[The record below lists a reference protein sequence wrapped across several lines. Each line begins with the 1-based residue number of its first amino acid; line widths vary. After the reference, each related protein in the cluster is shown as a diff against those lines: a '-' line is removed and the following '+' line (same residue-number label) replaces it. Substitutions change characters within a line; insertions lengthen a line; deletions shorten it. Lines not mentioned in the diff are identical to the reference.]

1 MQSSILVLPE
11 NDVVQRPGLPSG
23 LLLLEEWN
31 LRIGRTV
38 LAQARAGAKT
48 DRLKE
53 SGDPRVVNMLKCR
66 YGAGGEERL
75 GQKERPEVSENNQS
89 AVLGG
94 GHCLRD
100 SRLGLTLVLP
110 GAVGHSHAGGE
121 TRAYQESV
129 PHPLIHEYLL
139 DMTQAV

>member
-66 YGAGGEERL
+66 YDAGGEERL
-75 GQKERPEVSENNQS
+75 GQKERPEVSENN
-89 AVLGG
+89 
-94 GHCLRD
+94 
-100 SRLGLTLVLP
+100 
-110 GAVGHSHAGGE
+110 
-121 TRAYQESV
+121 
-129 PHPLIHEYLL
+129 
-139 DMTQAV
+139 